1 MTRQQFLRL
10 SGLAGCGGI
19 LQGCEG
25 LKELEKMPEGAGVQV
40 VSGIIFL
47 AKYKATAR
55 QLAEA
60 HHKGAKIYV
69 SQALKPVAER
79 KLRTIR
85 STKAK
90 VVSDAPPEKRA
101 QVVKEIEQSEAE
113 VVGGYYALA
122 SKAGGGRVPVGMNL
136 DEKPVEA
143 LSANHEASRALMAD
157 VSRSDIVGRYIAIEV
172 VSLGKPEELKNP
184 SGLTVIPFD
193 TKSMQVADNE
203 AFIFGRS
210 LRQGEKVKLDGITAS
225 YWDS

>member
-1 MTRQQFLRL
+1 
-10 SGLAGCGGI
+10 
-19 LQGCEG
+19 
-25 LKELEKMPEGAGVQV
+25 
-40 VSGIIFL
+40 
-47 AKYKATAR
+47 
-55 QLAEA
+55 
-60 HHKGAKIYV
+60 
-69 SQALKPVAER
+69 
-79 KLRTIR
+79 
-85 STKAK
+85 
-90 VVSDAPPEKRA
+90 
-101 QVVKEIEQSEAE
+101 
-113 VVGGYYALA
+113 
-122 SKAGGGRVPVGMNL
+122 MNL